1 MQTGDPGV
9 KILCIILLI
18 TRVLF
23 SFQSLFLTSAMK
35 YYIFTLKLYAIT
47 TLSFLC

>member
-35 YYIFTLKLYAIT
+35 YIFTLKLYAIT